1 VAPLESH
8 NISKNI
14 TGVITVFRIHYF
26 FLVVRLVGTR
36 KYCMQIKAIPLKVC
50 VFPPVFDYLYRLL
63 FSQLVRKHY
72 LMFQLMEMSMLV
84 MNKLRCKGMKV
95 SLR

>member
-1 VAPLESH
+1 
-8 NISKNI
+8 
-14 TGVITVFRIHYF
+14 
-26 FLVVRLVGTR
+26 
-36 KYCMQIKAIPLKVC
+36 MQIKAILLKVC
-50 VFPPVFDYLYRLL
+50 VFPRVFDYLYHLL